1 MSRGLSS
8 LNATAASQ
16 RHVRPI
22 TFLELQFASGTLRL
36 HNGVG
41 TYTWG
46 GQTWIGVGNLGT
58 MSDVE
63 ETDELS
69 AYRVSYQLSGINSA
83 ILTEALGEQIYER
96 LVIRYEGFIDDNGA
110 LVDTPHELRRD
121 FMDTMEIARGGDMD
135 TITLHCESEHIRDT
149 RAPGGMFSDEDQQVL
164 FSGDTGFQFLPQ
176 MIDAQIH
183 WGPGGDRVTFTPGA
197 DPRLNPRE
205 PRRPRNGVQP

>member
-8 LNATAASQ
+8 PNATAFAQ

-22 TFLELQFASGTLRL
+22 SFIEFQFASGTLRL

-41 TYTWG
+41 SYTWG

-69 AYRVSYQLSGINSA
+69 AYRVSYQLSGINTA

-96 LVIRYEGFIDDNGA
+96 LAIRYEGTLDDNGA

-121 FMDTMEIARGGDMD
+121 FMDTMEIARGGEID
-135 TITLHCESEHIRDT
+135 TITLHCESEHIRDS

-164 FSGDTGFQFLPQ
+164 FASDTGFQFLPQ
-176 MIDAQIH
+176 MIDAQVH
-183 WGPGGDRVTFTPGA
+183 WGPGGHQVQAGLPGGPSP
-197 DPRLNPRE
+197 D
-205 PRRPRNGVQP
+205 RPRDEPHPGFER